1 MKITIEVKVAEAI
14 GVEEIV
20 RQKSRLFDEF
30 DSATKALVKDVES
43 IRDRLDVPAT
53 PKFRFGW
60 NGEACVG
67 LIRIDH
73 LATYCNGISIDI
85 PCRRI
90 NLANFRRLAL
100 SEMVAVLE
108 AVKAAEAGMLA
119 DVVNM
124 AING

>member
-20 RQKSRLFDEF
+20 RQKSRLCDEF
-30 DSATKALVKDVES
+30 DSVTKALVKDVES
-43 IRDRLDVPAT
+43 IRSRLDVPAT
-53 PKFRFGW
+53 PRFRFGW
-60 NGEACVG
+60 NNKANTG
-67 LIRIDH
+67 LIKLDD
-73 LATYCNGISIDI
+73 LANCNGISIDI

-90 NLANFRRLAL
+90 TLANFRRLAL

-108 AVKAAEAGMLA
+108 AVKAAKEGMLT
-119 DVVNM
+119 DVVSQ

>member
-20 RQKSRLFDEF
+20 RQKSRLCDEF
-30 DSATKALVKDVES
+30 DSVTKALVENVTD
-43 IRDRLDVPAT
+43 IRDRLDVPTT

-60 NGEACVG
+60 NDKADAG

-73 LATYCNGISIDI
+73 LENCNGISIDI

>member
-20 RQKSRLFDEF
+20 RQKSQFCDDF
-30 DSATKALVKDVES
+30 DSATKALVENVTD
-43 IRDRLDVPAT
+43 IRDRLDVPTT

-60 NGEACVG
+60 NNKANTG
-67 LIRIDH
+67 LIKLDD
-73 LATYCNGISIDI
+73 LANCNGISIDI